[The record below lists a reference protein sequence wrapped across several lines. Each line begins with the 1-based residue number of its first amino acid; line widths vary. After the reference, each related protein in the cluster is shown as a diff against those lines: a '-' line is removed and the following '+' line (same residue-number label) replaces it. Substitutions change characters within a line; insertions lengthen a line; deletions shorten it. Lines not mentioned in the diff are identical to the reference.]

1 MLIIDVMIDERI
13 SLMLKKIMSL
23 LLAPAFAVLSASAAE
38 AEEDFAEELAAIG
51 IEPGKN
57 VDNETDI
64 IVTPINTETEP
75 VVSMWKSLVIRNT
88 RSILSPEPSRTPAAN
103 PHGMSRS
110 VIKHQKNL
118 IFQ

>member
-1 MLIIDVMIDERI
+1 MLIIDVMIDEKI

-64 IVTPINTETEP
+64 IVTPINTETERSGRFDEE
-75 VVSMWKSLVIRNT
+75 VVGYPEYKIDLIAGTVTITAGKS
-88 RSILSPEPSRTPAAN
+88 S
-103 PHGMSRS
+103 
-110 VIKHQKNL
+110 
-118 IFQ
+118 

>member
-23 LLAPAFAVLSASAAE
+23 LLAPAFVVLSASAAE

-64 IVTPINTETEP
+64 IVTPINTETERSGRFDVE
-75 VVSMWKSLVIRNT
+75 VVGYPEYKIDLIAGIVTITAGKS
-88 RSILSPEPSRTPAAN
+88 S
-103 PHGMSRS
+103 
-110 VIKHQKNL
+110 
-118 IFQ
+118 